1 METLACGHAAP
12 VAGLCCVHLLENEDA
27 GYYVRFTGR
36 GAWMDLL
43 CEDCGRVS
51 HPGQAHRAVCTDC
64 QQATVARGFDL
75 IGVIGRPE
83 SRSRATDLRFEHRE
97 HSLSALTG
105 RTPLAVAALGASSW
119 LAVDPEGALL
129 RLDLDEAPPA
139 RLGSVSDTALDLAAP
154 LALHVSACAR
164 FAAVVNLR
172 GSHGVV
178 VDLTTGA
185 VTMRLDRGS
194 YHTKHCDYSVAFFR
208 DGDRTLLVHATGWNR
223 LDLSD
228 PASGALLSA
237 REPPSRGEPNQP
249 IRAHELDYFH
259 CGLTVSPNDEWLV
272 DDGWVWHPVGI
283 LTSLSLRRWVRENVW
298 ESEDGPSQ
306 RRLREVPYYW
316 DGPRCFVG
324 PRILATWGFGGDVDK
339 LIDAALFH
347 DVSTGKLLRWFPG
360 PRGAFE
366 CDGNLLLASAADT
379 GTAVWDIET
388 GEKLHE
394 DATLKPTAWHPV
406 ARRFLTVLPQGGL
419 RESSLSGTAW

>member
-27 GYYVRFTGR
+27 GYYIRFTGL
-36 GAWMDLL
+36 GSSMDLL
-43 CEDCGRVS
+43 CEDCSRVS
-51 HPGQAHRAVCTDC
+51 HPGQAHRPICADC
-64 QQATVARGFDL
+64 QQSTMGRIFDI

-83 SRSRATDLRFEHRE
+83 SRARATTLHFEHRE
-97 HSLSALTG
+97 HAFPSLAG
-105 RTPLAVAALGASSW
+105 RKPLAVAALGASSW
-119 LAVDPEGALL
+119 LAVDAEGTLL
-129 RLDLDEAPPA
+129 RLDFNEDTPEQ
-139 RLGSVSDTALDLAAP
+139 LGSVSLTSIDFAAP

-164 FAAVVNLR
+164 FAAVVHQR
-172 GSHGVV
+172 GSIGVV
-178 VDLTTGA
+178 VDLSTGA
-185 VTMRLDRGS
+185 VTMKLSRGS
-194 YHTKHCDYSVAFFR
+194 YHTEHCDFSIAFFR
-208 DGDRTLLVHATGWNR
+208 DAERTLLVHATAWNR

-228 PASGALLSA
+228 PATGALLSI
-237 REPPSRGEPNQP
+237 RERPPRGEPNQP
-249 IRAHELDYFH
+249 IPAHELDYFH

-283 LTSLSLRRWVRENVW
+283 LTSLSLGRWVRDNVW
-298 ESEDGPSQ
+298 ESEDGPSR
-306 RRLREVPYYW
+306 RRLREIPYHW
-316 DGPRCFVG
+316 DGPRCFVS
-324 PRILATWGFGGDVDK
+324 PRILATWGFGSDADM

-360 PRGAFE
+360 PRGDFE

-406 ARRFLTVLPQGGL
+406 SRRFLTVLPKGGL